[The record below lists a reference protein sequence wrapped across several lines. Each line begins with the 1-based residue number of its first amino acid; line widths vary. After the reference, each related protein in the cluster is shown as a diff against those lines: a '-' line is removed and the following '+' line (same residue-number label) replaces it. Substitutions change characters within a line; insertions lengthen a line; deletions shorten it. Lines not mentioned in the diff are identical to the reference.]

1 VYSIISL
8 RCFIVFLL
16 MSAVV
21 CCQADSACDR
31 WRRRTSHDLEV
42 ERGTLAAIVKG
53 TRHPGWDS
61 QLGCRI

>member
-1 VYSIISL
+1 
-8 RCFIVFLL
+8 

-61 QLGCRI
+61 QLGCRIEQQMCCWSVLFVMYR